1 MKTQL
6 LGISILIF
14 SVVWVLFFTIVGGND
29 FVWWTNAGA
38 VIALIG
44 LIVSVVG
51 FANKE
56 KG

>member
-6 LGISILIF
+6 LGISILLF
-14 SVVWVLFFTIVGGND
+14 SVVWVLFFMRGGYD
-29 FVWWTNAGA
+29 YVWWTNAGA